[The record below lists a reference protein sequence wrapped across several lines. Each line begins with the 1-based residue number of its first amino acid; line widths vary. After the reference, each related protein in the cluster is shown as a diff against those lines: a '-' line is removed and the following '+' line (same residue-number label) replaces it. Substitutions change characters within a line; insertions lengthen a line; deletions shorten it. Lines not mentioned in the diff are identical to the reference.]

1 MDERVREIKRQY
13 GLDQKRYPT
22 NNFRRQEEQKT
33 GKEFLLFQIYV
44 SGFFI
49 ITVFALSM
57 IHTEQTNQLT
67 SHLKNALYYQMT
79 ADDLMEIKEQ
89 AVSVMKNGTD
99 FFSDLKEQAQ
109 ETEQSQKTNTNT
121 IDTTVPF
128 EAPKETTQQKQKN
141 QTDKTNETKQFQTE
155 EQSKNVLSPPIN

>member
-49 ITVFALSM
+49 ITVFVLSM

-67 SHLKNALYYQMT
+67 SQLKNALYYQMT

-109 ETEQSQKTNTNT
+109 ETEQSQKTNTNA
-121 IDTTVPF
+121 IDTAVPF
-128 EAPKETTQQKQKN
+128 EVPKETTQQKQKN
-141 QTDKTNETKQFQTE
+141 QTEQSQIE

>member
-49 ITVFALSM
+49 ITVFVLSM

-67 SHLKNALYYQMT
+67 SQLKNALYYQMT

-99 FFSDLKEQAQ
+99 FFADLKEQAQ

-121 IDTTVPF
+121 IDITVPF

-141 QTDKTNETKQFQTE
+141 QTEQSQTE

>member
-33 GKEFLLFQIYV
+33 GKEFFLFQIYV

-49 ITVFALSM
+49 VTVFALSM
-57 IHTEQTNQLT
+57 IHTEQTNKLSSQL
-67 SHLKNALYYQMT
+67 KEALYYQMT
-79 ADDLMEIKEQ
+79 ADDLMEMKEQ

-99 FFSDLKEQAQ
+99 FFTDLKEQAQ
-109 ETEQSQKTNTNT
+109 ETEQSKKTNTNT
-121 IDTTVPF
+121 IDTAIPF
-128 EAPKETTQQKQKN
+128 EPPKENTQQKQKTSIDTT
-141 QTDKTNETKQFQTE
+141 QQTKQSQTE
-155 EQSKNVLSPPIN
+155 EESKNVLSPPIN

>member
-49 ITVFALSM
+49 ITVFVLSM

-67 SHLKNALYYQMT
+67 SQLKNALYYQMT

-99 FFSDLKEQAQ
+99 FFADLKEQAQ
-109 ETEQSQKTNTNT
+109 ETEQPQKTNTNT
-121 IDTTVPF
+121 IDITVPF

-141 QTDKTNETKQFQTE
+141 QTEQSQTE

>member
-49 ITVFALSM
+49 ITVFVLSM

-67 SHLKNALYYQMT
+67 SQLKEALYYQMT

-121 IDTTVPF
+121 IDTAVPF
-128 EAPKETTQQKQKN
+128 EVPKETTQQKQKN
-141 QTDKTNETKQFQTE
+141 QTEQSQTE

>member
-49 ITVFALSM
+49 ITVFVLSV

-67 SHLKNALYYQMT
+67 SELKNALYYQMT

-109 ETEQSQKTNTNT
+109 ETEQSQKTKTNT

-128 EAPKETTQQKQKN
+128 EPPKETTQQKQKN
-141 QTDKTNETKQFQTE
+141 QTEQSQTE

>member
-49 ITVFALSM
+49 ITVFVLSM

-67 SHLKNALYYQMT
+67 SQLKEALYYQMT

-121 IDTTVPF
+121 IDTAVPF
-128 EAPKETTQQKQKN
+128 EVPKETTQQKQKN
-141 QTDKTNETKQFQTE
+141 QTEQSQIE